1 MTQHILAKVLLQ
13 GTKNQVAGQA
23 LVDTGATFTVID
35 EELANYLG
43 VEPVPKRERE
53 RVKLVGLCCTVEGKL
68 VNLKYME
75 IEGRPVGATSVI
87 MVKLSKEIK
96 EALKKLGARQD
107 VIIGIADLS
116 KTGHTIDLVQRKL
129 KYVGIICV

>member
-13 GTKNQVAGQA
+13 GTKNQVTGQA

-53 RVKLVGLCCTVEGKL
+53 RVKLVSLCCTVEGKL

-75 IEGRPVGATSVI
+75 IEGKPVGATSVI
-87 MVKLSKEIK
+87 VVNLSRKIK
-96 EALKKLGARQD
+96 EVLKKLGARED
-107 VIIGIADLS
+107 IVIGMADLS
-116 KTGHTIDLVQRKL
+116 KTGYIIDPVQGKL
-129 KYVGIICV
+129 KYIGIMHT